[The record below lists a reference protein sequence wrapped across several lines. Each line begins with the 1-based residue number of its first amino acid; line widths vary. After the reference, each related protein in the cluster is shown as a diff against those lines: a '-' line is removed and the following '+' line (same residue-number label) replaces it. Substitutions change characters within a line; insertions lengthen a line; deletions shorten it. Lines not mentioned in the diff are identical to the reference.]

1 MALLRLAEWI
11 SLSKLSQGCSSC
23 NDTGRTPPALTE
35 PNSTPVQLQNLWEHL
50 PQQTQQAV
58 FNALTKMLD
67 QASPATN
74 REQSDE

>member
-1 MALLRLAEWI
+1 LCYQSYRKDADHA
-11 SLSKLSQGCSSC
+11 
-23 NDTGRTPPALTE
+23 TTTAGRPPALTE
-35 PNSTPVQLQNLWEHL
+35 PSSTPVQLQNLWEHL

-67 QASPATN
+67 QALPATN